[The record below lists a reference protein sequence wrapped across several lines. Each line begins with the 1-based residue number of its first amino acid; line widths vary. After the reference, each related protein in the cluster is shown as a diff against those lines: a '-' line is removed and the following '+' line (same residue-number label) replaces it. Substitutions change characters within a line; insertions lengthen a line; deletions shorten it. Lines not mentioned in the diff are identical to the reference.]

1 MQGCNW
7 RQELKDKKT
16 PWDAVH
22 CLALHSCYL
31 LIQPRPPPGS
41 GMSRVSWTFPY
52 KSAMMNATQSVLYA
66 NTMEMFPQLSC
77 CLLRSHINF
86 KAKKK
91 NLRKIKDNQY
101 SHTKQNN
108 TQNIIKLISTLL
120 RTMAYK
126 NKHTC
131 FEESSK
137 KEGGMDVMCV
147 CVALQLR
154 ATHERSFK

>member
-1 MQGCNW
+1 
-7 RQELKDKKT
+7 
-16 PWDAVH
+16 
-22 CLALHSCYL
+22 
-31 LIQPRPPPGS
+31 
-41 GMSRVSWTFPY
+41 
-52 KSAMMNATQSVLYA
+52 
-66 NTMEMFPQLSC
+66 MEMFPQLSC

-147 CVALQLR
+147 CVAL
-154 ATHERSFK
+154 